1 MTNRVLASGGKV
13 GLIDRHAELGSQ
25 GGVGAIL
32 RYAA

>member
-1 MTNRVLASGGKV
+1 MAGRVLASGGKV
-13 GLIDRHAELGSQ
+13 GLIGRNAELDAR